1 MIKNLFTLKNLGW
14 LLTAVVVYMLGMAGV
29 SKVTGSEEM
38 IQVFTLFNLQDYMMW
53 VGVAEIVS
61 VLLLIYPKTSM
72 FGALAITSIMSA
84 AIGQHLSCL
93 AGSGVVAPTVI
104 AVLAWSAHCLRRYC

>member
-1 MIKNLFTLKNLGW
+1 MTKNLFTLKNLGW
-14 LLTAVVVYMLGMAGV
+14 LLTAVVVYMLGMAGM
-29 SKVTGSEEM
+29 SKVTHSEEM
-38 IQVFTLFNLQDYMMW
+38 IQVFTLFNLQDYMLW

-72 FGALAITSIMSA
+72 IGAIAITSIMSA

-93 AGSGVVAPTVI
+93 DGSGVVTPTVI
-104 AVLAWSAHCLRRYC
+104 AAVAWSGHCLRRYY